1 MFDLTGK
8 SALITGATGGLGAEI
23 ARALHRQGAR
33 VGLSG
38 TREEVLQALAT
49 ELGEG
54 SEVFPCDLHDSESI
68 KTLASSAEDALDG
81 VDILVN
87 NAAITRDNIYM
98 RMSAEQWDEVLAV
111 NLTAPFSLT
120 RALLR
125 SMVKRRWGRI
135 LYLTSVVGFT
145 GNAGQAN
152 YTAAKAGLEGM
163 AKSLAQEV
171 AGRSITVNCIA
182 PGFMVSPMTDVLPEE
197 QKAAILSRIPMGEM
211 GSGADV
217 AAAAVYL
224 ASEEARYITGQTLH
238 VNGGL
243 AMV

>member
-68 KTLASSAEDALDG
+68 KTLASAAEDALDG

-111 NLTAPFSLT
+111 NLTAPFTLT

-211 GSGADV
+211 GSGRDV